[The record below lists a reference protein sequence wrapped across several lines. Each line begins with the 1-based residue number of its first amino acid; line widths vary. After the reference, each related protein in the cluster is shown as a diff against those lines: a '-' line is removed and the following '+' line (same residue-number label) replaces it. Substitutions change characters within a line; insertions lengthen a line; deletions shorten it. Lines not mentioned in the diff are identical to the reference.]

1 PICVIGRPLGRLSAK
16 SQAAFCGLT
25 RGNLQSSN
33 SPVANSIP
41 SPQVISLV
49 HEKFDDIPS
58 ATEGSWVGLTR
69 TGFACLR
76 LARLHTLMAWAI
88 FPAPAIYTV
97 ILYHS
102 SPAAMALDAS
112 EKILACMR
120 LSVVMFMCVLSY
132 RAAGLAWDDLI
143 DREFDAQVTR
153 SMTRPLPAGDISVD
167 GALLYIIF
175 QIGCTVIL
183 LQALTGPEVFL
194 SFMVSGALF
203 GIYPY
208 LKVCLL
214 AKTIIV
220 YHSPPVMTI
229 QYREAHGDMNIIQ
242 RWTHYTQLF
251 GALLI
256 AMGVIQGWLA
266 CATIYHPVPGLNPGW
281 AHAIAIIQRDWLQL
295 VPIFLMEFAYE
306 LAHELIY
313 GCQDTAEDIMIGL
326 HSLSIL
332 CGYED
337 SRTLGTS
344 LMGCFCCFLAYCGIK
359 ADVVGWQASVIP
371 PLMLVYWTSQLDLS
385 TPAQCGKW
393 AGSAIKVKVVVTLVL
408 MACFV
413 QKETDLLELI
423 RSSLGHLAQ
432 NASPLS

>member
-1 PICVIGRPLGRLSAK
+1 
-16 SQAAFCGLT
+16 
-25 RGNLQSSN
+25 
-33 SPVANSIP
+33 
-41 SPQVISLV
+41 
-49 HEKFDDIPS
+49 
-58 ATEGSWVGLTR
+58 
-69 TGFACLR
+69 
-76 LARLHTLMAWAI
+76 
-88 FPAPAIYTV
+88 
-97 ILYHS
+97 
-102 SPAAMALDAS
+102 
-112 EKILACMR
+112 
-120 LSVVMFMCVLSY
+120 
-132 RAAGLAWDDLI
+132 
-143 DREFDAQVTR
+143 
-153 SMTRPLPAGDISVD
+153 MTRPLPAGDISVD

-208 LKVCLL
+208 LK
-214 AKTIIV
+214 
-220 YHSPPVMTI
+220 
-229 QYREAHGDMNIIQ
+229 

>member
-1 PICVIGRPLGRLSAK
+1 MLQDPICVIGRPLGRLSAK
-16 SQAAFCGLT
+16 SQAAFCGLS

-33 SPVANSIP
+33 SPAASSIP
-41 SPQVISLV
+41 SPQVIKVV
-49 HEKFDDIPS
+49 HEKFDETS
-58 ATEGSWVGLTR
+58 LASEGSWAGFAR

-97 ILYHS
+97 VLYHS
-102 SPAAMALDAS
+102 TGAMALDAS
-112 EKILACMR
+112 EKILGCMR
-120 LSVVMFMCVLSY
+120 LSVVMFLCVLSY

-143 DREFDAQVTR
+143 DRDFDAQVTR

-175 QIGCTVIL
+175 QIGCTIIL
-183 LQALTGPEVFL
+183 LQALTGPEVFV
-194 SFMVSGALF
+194 SFIISGALF

-208 LKVCLL
+208 LK
-214 AKTIIV
+214 
-220 YHSPPVMTI
+220 
-229 QYREAHGDMNIIQ
+229 
-242 RWTHYTQLF
+242 RWTNYTQIF

-266 CATIYHPVPGLNPGW
+266 CATLYNPVPGFTPGW
-281 AHAIAIIQRDWLQL
+281 THALAIIQRDWLQL
-295 VPIFLMEFAYE
+295 VPIFLMEFTYE

-332 CGYED
+332 CGYEQ

-344 LMGCFCCFLAYCGIK
+344 LMSCFCCFLAYCGRN
-359 ADVVGWQASVIP
+359 ADVVGWQASIIP
-371 PLMLVYWTSQLDLS
+371 PLMLVYWTSRLDLS
-385 TPAQCGKW
+385 TPASCGKW

-408 MACFV
+408 MLCFI
-413 QKETDLLELI
+413 QKEMELLELI
-423 RSSLGHLAQ
+423 RSSLSHLAK
-432 NASPLS
+432 NTSLP